1 MFLLACAP
9 PVVPRGAA
17 PLPLYTH
24 HPGGHQ
30 AGSQG
35 REGDDREAEGEE
47 AGSNHLPT
55 RPGSGQGDR

>member
-1 MFLLACAP
+1 M
-9 PVVPRGAA
+9 VPGGAA

-47 AGSNHLPT
+47 TGSNHLPT
-55 RPGSGQGDR
+55 RPGSGQRDR